1 MTKKIIINP
10 VTRISGFMEIQA
22 DIEDNRVV
30 DAKTEGLLFRGF
42 EKMLNGRNP
51 FDAVYFTQRICGIC
65 STAHSMASTL
75 ALEDAMGVIPSEQG
89 RYLRDIIHGCE
100 FLQNHIRHFYQYTIP
115 DFVKLPEN
123 YPLFKAEHNDFR
135 LTKQKNDR
143 LVKDYFD
150 SLDLSRSAHEM
161 LAVLG
166 GKVPHN
172 HGVFIGGISTQATT
186 DKIIK
191 IKSILHSIYQFIN
204 DRMLPDVYTIS
215 EYYKDYFTIGR
226 GYGNLLSFG
235 CFNDYNDLG
244 TLYVNPLVYTNGRIS
259 VFSPDN
265 ITEEIDYAWYKD
277 RQRTDKPFE
286 ADPGRMASSEAQR
299 NDQPEADMSK
309 PQAYSWVKA
318 PRYNNLPFE
327 TGPLARQWLSG
338 EYRNGISTMDRTI
351 ARVLEA
357 RKIALILNTL
367 LENLIPGVS
376 VQKEYSIPK
385 TAAGKGLIDTTRGA
399 LGHWLKINN
408 QVISFYQIITPS
420 AWNLSTRSCNG
431 MKGTAEQ
438 ALIGTSVKDINN
450 PVELGRAIRS
460 FDPCISCATH
470 IYTGG
475 KHINTIQVIP

>member
-22 DIEDNRVV
+22 DIENNQVV

-42 EKMLNGRNP
+42 EKMLQGRSP

-75 ALEDAMGVIPSEQG
+75 AMEDAMGVVPTEQG
-89 RYLRDIIHGCE
+89 RYLRDILHGCE

-115 DFVKLPEN
+115 DFVKLPED
-123 YPLFKAEHNDFR
+123 YPLFKTEHSDFR
-135 LTKQKNDR
+135 LPKGKNDK

-150 SLDLSRSAHEM
+150 SLEVSRSAHEM

-166 GKVPHN
+166 GKAPHN
-172 HGVFIGGISTQATT
+172 HGVFIGGITTQATT

-191 IKSILHSIYQFIN
+191 IKSILHAIYQFIN
-204 DRMLPDVYTIS
+204 DRMLPDVYTIA
-215 EYYKDYFTIGR
+215 EYYRDYFSIGR
-226 GYGNLLSFG
+226 GYGNILSFG
-235 CFNDYNDLG
+235 CFNGYNNLG
-244 TLYVNPLVYTNGRIS
+244 TLYVNPLVYTGGITN
-259 VFSPDN
+259 VFNPDN
-265 ITEEIDYAWYKD
+265 ITEEINYAWYKD
-277 RQRTDKPFE
+277 RQNADKPFE
-286 ADPGRMASSEAQR
+286 ADP
-299 NDQPEADMSK
+299 EADMSK
-309 PQAYSWVKA
+309 SNAYSWVKA

-357 RKIALILNTL
+357 RKIALIISTL

-376 VQKEYSIPK
+376 VQKKYSTPE
-385 TAAGKGLIDTTRGA
+385 TTVGKGLIDTTRGA

-420 AWNLSTRSCNG
+420 VWNLSTRSSNG
-431 MKGTAEQ
+431 LKGTAEQ
-438 ALIGTSVKDINN
+438 ALIGTPVRDINN
-450 PVELGRAIRS
+450 PVELGRTIRS
-460 FDPCISCATH
+460 FDPCVSCATH

-475 KHINTIQVIP
+475 KHINTIQIIP

>member
-1 MTKKIIINP
+1 MAKKIIINP

-22 DIEDNRVV
+22 DIEKNMVI

-75 ALEDAMGVIPSEQG
+75 ALEDAIGVVPSEQG

-115 DFVKLPEN
+115 DYVRLPED
-123 YPLFKAEHNDFR
+123 YPLFKTGHNDFR
-135 LTKQKNDR
+135 LPKEKNDS

-166 GKVPHN
+166 GKAPHN
-172 HGVFIGGISTQATT
+172 HGVFIGGITTQATT

-204 DRMLPDVYTIS
+204 DRMLPDVYTIA
-215 EYYKDYFTIGR
+215 EYYKDYFAIGR
-226 GYGNLLSFG
+226 GYENLLSFG
-235 CFNDYNDLG
+235 CFNGYSNLG
-244 TLYVNPLVYTNGRIS
+244 TLYVNPLVYTDNRIS
-259 VFSPDN
+259 AFNPDN

-277 RQRTDKPFE
+277 SQ
-286 ADPGRMASSEAQR
+286 SE
-299 NDQPEADMSK
+299 DMSK
-309 PQAYSWVKA
+309 PLAYSWVKA

-357 RKIALILNTL
+357 RKIALIMNTL

-376 VQKEYSIPK
+376 VQKEYSIPE
-385 TAAGKGLIDTTRGA
+385 TAAGKGLVDTTRGA

-420 AWNLSTRSCNG
+420 AWNLSTRSSNA

-438 ALIGTSVKDINN
+438 ALIGTPVKDINN
-450 PVELGRAIRS
+450 PVELGRTIRS

-475 KHINTIQVIP
+475 KHIDTIQVVP